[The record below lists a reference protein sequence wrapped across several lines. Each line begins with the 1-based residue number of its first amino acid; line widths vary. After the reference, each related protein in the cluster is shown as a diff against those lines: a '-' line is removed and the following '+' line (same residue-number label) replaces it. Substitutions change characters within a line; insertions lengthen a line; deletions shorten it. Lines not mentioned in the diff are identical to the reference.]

1 MICQY
6 RSLSAD
12 SSRVDSIVLIGRYQ
26 TLGNGKDNSRILTV
40 HDAPLEGDAFRYIG
54 TYERDIYSLSSDKE
68 SLARIGGGPGGR
80 AGEGMNVITH
90 PPYENFK
97 KGHYESA

>member
-40 HDAPLEGDAFRYIG
+40 YDAPLEGDAFRYIG
-54 TYERDIYSLSSDKE
+54 TYERDIYSLTGNKE
-68 SLARIGGGPGGR
+68 SLGRIGGGRGVGL
-80 AGEGMNVITH
+80 GE
-90 PPYENFK
+90 E
-97 KGHYESA
+97 